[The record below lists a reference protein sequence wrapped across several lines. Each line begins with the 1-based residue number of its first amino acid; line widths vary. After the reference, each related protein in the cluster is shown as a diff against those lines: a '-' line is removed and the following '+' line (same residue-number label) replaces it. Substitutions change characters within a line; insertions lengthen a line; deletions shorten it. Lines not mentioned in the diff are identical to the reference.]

1 MKNTTLALGLLL
13 AATGSSAAEIGGQG
27 GSHFWTARINSD
39 RTAPGVQAALE
50 YVHGHQQTH
59 LLDASL
65 GYGFSLG
72 ALQVAP
78 RIGAFWADV
87 KTTSTS
93 SRGMNGGIRL
103 MAPLPRAGATWI
115 YLDYSLS
122 PDFANHNLHALHQLE
137 AGVYYQPAKW
147 LSLSSGYRYLS
158 VNGDYGHA
166 DQSLMDGLFIGAA
179 VRF

>member
-13 AATGSSAAEIGGQG
+13 AATGTSAAEIGGQG

-39 RTAPGVQAALE
+39 RTA
-50 YVHGHQQTH
+50 
-59 LLDASL
+59 
-65 GYGFSLG
+65 
-72 ALQVAP
+72 
-78 RIGAFWADV
+78 
-87 KTTSTS
+87 
-93 SRGMNGGIRL
+93 
-103 MAPLPRAGATWI
+103 RAGSTGVCAWSSANPSARRQPRLRLFPRCAAGSTAYRCILGRCENHLNIESRHEWRDSSDGTSAAGRATL